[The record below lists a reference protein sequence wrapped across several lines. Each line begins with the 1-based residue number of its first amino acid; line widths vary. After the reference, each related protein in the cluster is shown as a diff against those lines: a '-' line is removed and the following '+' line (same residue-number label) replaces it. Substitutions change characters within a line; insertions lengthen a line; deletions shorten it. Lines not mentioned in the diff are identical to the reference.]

1 MFPKQVWDQIK
12 NVTASELIRALKKD
26 GWTRRNTS
34 GSSQG
39 FSSSD
44 GRYVSIHVHPK
55 KTYGP
60 KLLRALI
67 KDIGWDQKDL
77 KRLKLIK

>member
-12 NVTASELIRALKKD
+12 NVTARELIKALKKD

-34 GSSQG
+34 GACQG
-39 FSSSD
+39 FSSPD

-60 KLLRALI
+60 KLLKALI
-67 KDIGWDQKDL
+67 KDIGWDQTDL